1 MRTIR
6 KTPPSPAQIHGFDL
20 PHFSFNRTFDINYL
34 YRFLLIYRR
43 FVNRSKFQHRN
54 PASGKKPSRR
64 AFTLIETTLTIIIV
78 GLAITALVKLVLTN
92 TQQNA
97 YTQRLT
103 TASLLADNC
112 REMLSGLPFSDP
124 SNGTLTFGPE
134 TAETLAAYNDVD
146 DFDGFDSTT
155 RPDIAAGQPVGPVD
169 AARRVITQTVNGV
182 TDVPVE
188 WRNWRQQI
196 AVDPVDPNN
205 LATVYPKPNTA
216 RTCIRITVTISYKSP
231 GSTAWDTITQLR
243 WLKTR

>member
-1 MRTIR
+1 MFTNRHHAHRCPGGSRT
-6 KTPPSPAQIHGFDL
+6 
-20 PHFSFNRTFDINYL
+20 
-34 YRFLLIYRR
+34 
-43 FVNRSKFQHRN
+43 
-54 PASGKKPSRR
+54 RR
-64 AFTLIETTLTIIIV
+64 AFSLIETTLTTIIV

-103 TASLLADNC
+103 TASLLAENC
-112 REMLSGLPFSDP
+112 REMLSGLPFNNP

-134 TAETLAAYNDVD
+134 TAETLATYNDVD
-146 DFDGFDSTT
+146 DFDGFDSTN
-155 RPDIAAGQPVGPVD
+155 RPDIASGQPVGPVD

-182 TDVPVE
+182 TEVPPE

-216 RTCIRITVTISYKSP
+216 RACIRITVTISYKSP
-231 GSTAWDTITQLR
+231 GSTAWNTITQLR